1 MYAPTDNKLLTTM
14 DRAMPT
20 RASRSRIRGANRAIV
35 AALAILL
42 PATRAM
48 AAGQYPWPT
57 LEAAPATL
65 QTVLLPPSGFD
76 RVEVAPE
83 SFGAWLRALPL
94 KPAGTPVKLFNGADK
109 PRQDVHAAV
118 IDIDVGPRDLQ
129 QCADAI
135 MRLRAEWLYAN
146 GMKDEI
152 AFNFTDGGR
161 VPFWRYAKGQRPDET
176 GLHWL
181 AKAKTDD
188 SYASFR
194 RYMDLVFAFAG
205 TASLEKE
212 LKSVPTGV
220 IQIGDVF
227 INGGSPGHAVIVA
240 DMAENKTTKA
250 KRFLL
255 IQSYMP
261 AQDMHVLK
269 NPANADGSPWYAV
282 PDGALV
288 TPEWTFTPG
297 SLRRWP

>member
-1 MYAPTDNKLLTTM
+1 
-14 DRAMPT
+14 MP
-20 RASRSRIRGANRAIV
+20 
-35 AALAILL
+35 L
-42 PATRAM
+42 PAA
-48 AAGQYPWPT
+48 
-57 LEAAPATL
+57 
-65 QTVLLPPSGFD
+65 
-76 RVEVAPE
+76 

-94 KPAGTPVKLFNGADK
+94 KPPGTPVKLFDGADK
-109 PRQDVHAAV
+109 ARQDVHAAV
-118 IDIDVGPRDLQ
+118 IDIDVGTRDLQ
-129 QCADAI
+129 QCADAV

-152 AFNFTDGGR
+152 AFNFAGGGR

-176 GLHWL
+176 GSHWL

-194 RYMDLVFAFAG
+194 RYLDLVFAFAG
-205 TASLEKE
+205 TESLEKE
-212 LKSVPTGV
+212 LNPVPVGDLR
-220 IQIGDVF
+220 IGDVF
-227 INGGSPGHAVIVA
+227 IKGGAPGHAVIVA
-240 DMAENKTTKA
+240 DMAEDKITKA

-282 PDGALV
+282 PQGELI
-288 TPEWTFTPG
+288 TPEWTFAAG